1 VPNCLDIGMARSG
14 GSLITNLR
22 DQKINEIN

>member
-1 VPNCLDIGMARSG
+1 LDIGMARSG